1 MAVADVSAA
10 YQNPVGPLLKGLEDK
25 VRRDPARTHYPN
37 HPDIGWILHPTDT
50 GEIGAGIGTPV
61 TTESNDFGFKLSS
74 HWLYSPVNTY
84 FEICSSNNRV
94 FHH

>member
-10 YQNPVGPLLKGLEDK
+10 YQNPVGPLLKGLEDE

-37 HPDIGWILHPTDT
+37 HPDIGRILHPTDT
-50 GEIGAGIGTPV
+50 GEIGASIGTPV

-74 HWLYSPVNTY
+74 HWYLSSVSPWLNIVIPETN
-84 FEICSSNNRV
+84 C
-94 FHH
+94 